1 MRKPLRI
8 LTAGGMIAGAEAI
21 EEKQVNGLLN
31 LNKPGAVTSRQVV
44 DRVVRLV
51 RPAKAGHAG
60 TLDPLATGVLVV
72 AVGAATRLVQ
82 YIHRRPKS
90 YVATFLLGR
99 RSDTEDVEGQV
110 VELSSPP
117 IPTLAQLTAAAG
129 RLTGEILQ
137 RPPQYS
143 ALKVDGRRAYKLARR
158 GQEVSLEPRPVTIFR
173 LAIEEYQYPELRL
186 TIDCSTGAYVRSLGR
201 DLAESLGTAAVMSK
215 LVRTRVADFELDR
228 AVAPD
233 ALTTENLAQH
243 LQPPL
248 AAVAWMPRVELS
260 EAETAD
266 ILNGRPIRRQTP
278 QAEAAA
284 IDPAGR
290 LVAILV
296 GRGPGLLGP
305 ECVLI

>member
-1 MRKPLRI
+1 MLS
-8 LTAGGMIAGAEAI
+8 ADGMIAGVEAI
-21 EEKQVNGLLN
+21 EEKNVNGLLN
-31 LNKPGAVTSRQVV
+31 LNKPGGVTSRQVV
-44 DRVVRLV
+44 DRVVSLV

-82 YIHRRPKS
+82 YMHRRPKS

-99 RSDTEDVEGQV
+99 RSDTEDIEGQV

-117 IPTLAQLTAAAG
+117 VPTLAQLTAATG

-143 ALKVDGRRAYKLARR
+143 ALKVEGRRAYQLARR
-158 GQEVSLEPRPVTIFR
+158 GQEVPLALRPVTIFR
-173 LAIEEYQYPELRL
+173 LAIEDYEYPELRL
-186 TIDCSTGAYVRSLGR
+186 ALDCSTGTYVRSLGR

-215 LVRTRVADFELDR
+215 LVRTRLADFELAQ

-233 ALTTENLAQH
+233 ALTPENLVQH

-266 ILNGRPIRRQTP
+266 IVSGRSIRRQTP

-284 IDPAGR
+284 VDPAGR
-290 LVAILV
+290 MVAILV

-305 ECVLI
+305 ECVLVQGIGD